1 MRRVLHSLPIFFI
14 KHLPIFVIR
23 QPERTFLALV
33 GFFLAA
39 SNIQYLIDTDDN
51 QSNIPDIILMQW
63 VIGFGLSGLSTLI
76 GMYRSSKGSTP
87 GKKYNARN
95 LFSGVSLERLGALL
109 LAVTSLSYVV
119 IEQTSSN
126 MQWPIAAIFYGL
138 SLANVL
144 RLTISTVGLRIIES
158 NDRRA
163 Q

>member
-1 MRRVLHSLPIFFI
+1 
-14 KHLPIFVIR
+14 
-23 QPERTFLALV
+23 
-33 GFFLAA
+33 
-39 SNIQYLIDTDDN
+39 
-51 QSNIPDIILMQW
+51 
-63 VIGFGLSGLSTLI
+63 
-76 GMYRSSKGSTP
+76 MYRSSKGSTP